1 MKVNTLTI
9 REMKEEDFE
18 LDMAWWGIPEF
29 RRFTTTTTQPIWKNL
44 MSSLKMNNRRDYMI
58 IYNNRRIGRTCLIDH
73 GDFEELSVYIGEIS
87 LHGQGLGKQ
96 AIQATLQQA
105 VKPVR
110 SKVRHDNTLS
120 LKAFQS
126 VGFKPA
132 KQEGEWIWLNSFYD
146 I

>member
-18 LDMAWWGIPEF
+18 LVMAWWGILEF
-29 RRFTTTTTQPIWKNL
+29 RRFTTTTTQPEWNNL
-44 MSSLKMNNRRDYMI
+44 ISSLKMNNRRDYMI

-73 GDFEELSVYIGEIS
+73 GNFEELSVYIGEIS

-105 VKPVR
+105 VKPVK
-110 SKVRHDNTLS
+110 SKVRQDNTLS

-132 KQEGEWIWLNSFYD
+132 EQEGEWIWLNSY
-146 I
+146 

>member
-1 MKVNTLTI
+1 
-9 REMKEEDFE
+9 MKEEDFE
-18 LDMAWWGIPEF
+18 LVMAWWGIPEF
-29 RRFTTTTTQPIWKNL
+29 RRFTTTTTQPEWNNL
-44 MSSLKMNNRRDYMI
+44 ISSLKMNNRRDYMI

-73 GDFEELSVYIGEIS
+73 GNFEELSVYIGEIS

-110 SKVRHDNTLS
+110 SKVRYDNTLS

-132 KQEGEWIWLNSFYD
+132 EQEGEWIWLYYHKVHV
-146 I
+146 

>member
-1 MKVNTLTI
+1 
-9 REMKEEDFE
+9 MKEEDFE
-18 LDMAWWGIPEF
+18 LVMAWWGIPEF
-29 RRFTTTTTQPIWKNL
+29 RKFTTTTTQPEWNNL
-44 MSSLKMNNRRDYMI
+44 ISSLKMNNRRDYMI

-110 SKVRHDNTLS
+110 SKVRHDNILS

-132 KQEGEWIWLNSFYD
+132 VQENGWICSKWG
-146 I
+146 